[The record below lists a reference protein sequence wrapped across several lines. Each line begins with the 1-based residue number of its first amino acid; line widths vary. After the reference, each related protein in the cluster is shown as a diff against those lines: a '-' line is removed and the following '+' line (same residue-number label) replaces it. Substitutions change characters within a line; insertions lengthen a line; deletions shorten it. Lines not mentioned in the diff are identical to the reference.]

1 MSKIKTIYS
10 CSKCGAQTSKW
21 EGRCPECGGWGTLE
35 KETFSDSDKQEKQ
48 NQLKDLKVDFIDLEK
63 VKKSDAQRLKTDFE
77 SFNITINGGIVR
89 ASLVLIGGNPGIG
102 KSTLISQIVSPSFK
116 TLYVSG
122 EETASS
128 VKSRMER
135 LGVKFSHLKFLA
147 ENNLEKVLAGAMKAK
162 ADLLIIDSI
171 QTMYTS
177 EIDSDA
183 GGVSQ
188 VRACTVKL
196 MEIARQLDMAV
207 LIASHVNKA
216 GDLAGPKALEH
227 LVDCV
232 INLEGDRLNRYRMLR
247 VIKNRYG
254 STDNSEVLEMTSKGF
269 KKVLN
274 PSNIYL
280 SRAGLDK
287 GTVITSIVDG
297 TQVLMLELQALV
309 NKTNFGYPKRTTSGF
324 DQKRLELLLAVLSK
338 KAGLKLGA
346 YDVYINLTGG
356 FKVKDR
362 SLDLAVCLAVMS
374 AYHDKVVNPAPR
386 GEQGKE
392 NTIVFGEVGLSGEIR
407 SVPKTKERIKEAV
420 ALGFKNIIISKFDKK
435 VDVKGVNL
443 IEVEKIKDLEKY
455 LK

>member
-1 MSKIKTIYS
+1 MSKIQTIYA
-10 CSKCGAQTSKW
+10 CSKCGAQTLKW
-21 EGRCPECGGWGTLE
+21 AGRCPECGAWGTLD
-35 KETFSDSDKQEKQ
+35 KETITDSGKQKKE
-48 NQLKDLKVDFIDLEK
+48 NQLKDLKVDFINLDK
-63 VKKSDAQRLKTDFE
+63 VKKSDAQILKTSFDP
-77 SFNITINGGIVR
+77 FNIAINGGIAR

-102 KSTLISQIVSPSFK
+102 KSTLISQIVSDKFK
-116 TLYVSG
+116 TVYVSG

-128 VKSRMER
+128 VKSRMDR
-135 LGVKFSHLKFLA
+135 LGVNVKGLKFLA
-147 ENNLEKVLAGAMKAK
+147 ENNLEKILSATLKAK
-162 ADLLIIDSI
+162 PDLLILDSI
-171 QTMYTS
+171 QTVYTS

-183 GGVSQ
+183 SPSSRSSADGVAQ
-188 VRACTVKL
+188 VRACTVTL
-196 MEIARQLDMAV
+196 IEIPRKINTAI
-207 LIASHVNKA
+207 LIVSHVNKA

-232 INLEGDRLNRYRMLR
+232 ISLEGDRLNRYRMLR

-254 STDNSEVLEMTSKGF
+254 ATDNSEVLEMTRSGF

-280 SRAGLDK
+280 SNASADK

-297 TQVLMLELQALV
+297 NQVLMLELQALV

-338 KAGLKLGA
+338 KAGLKLGS

-356 FKVKDR
+356 FKVSDR
-362 SLDLAVCLAVMS
+362 SLDLAVCMAIMS
-374 AYHDKVVNPAPR
+374 AYHDKKV
-386 GEQGKE
+386 KE
-392 NTIVFGEVGLSGEIR
+392 NTIVFGEVGLTGEIR
-407 SVPKTKERIKEAV
+407 SIPKTKERIKEAI
-420 ALGFKNIIISKFDKK
+420 ALGFKNIIIPKFDKK

-455 LK
+455 LN

>member
-1 MSKIKTIYS
+1 MSKIQTIYS
-10 CSKCGAQTSKW
+10 CSKCGAQTPKW

-35 KETFSDSDKQEKQ
+35 KESIADSDKKDKES
-48 NQLKDLKVDFIDLEK
+48 QLKDLKVDFIDLDK
-63 VKKSDAQRLKTDFE
+63 VKKGDAQRLKT
-77 SFNITINGGIVR
+77 SFNPFNIVINGGIVR
-89 ASLVLIGGNPGIG
+89 ASLVLIGGAPGIG
-102 KSTLISQIVSPSFK
+102 KSTLISQIVSPEFK
-116 TLYVSG
+116 ILYVSG

-128 VKSRMER
+128 IKSRADR
-135 LGVKFSHLKFLA
+135 LNVNVKGLKFLA
-147 ENNLEKVLAGAMKAK
+147 ENNLEKILAGAIKAK
-162 ADLLIIDSI
+162 PDLLIIDSI
-171 QTMYTS
+171 QTVYTS

-196 MEIARQLDMAV
+196 MEIARNLNIAI
-207 LIASHVNKA
+207 LIISHINKA

-232 INLEGDRLNRYRMLR
+232 VNLEGDRLNRYRMLR
-247 VIKNRYG
+247 VIKNRHG

-269 KKVLN
+269 RKVLN

-280 SRAGLDK
+280 SKTSLDK

-362 SLDLAVCLAVMS
+362 SLDLAVCLAIMS
-374 AYHDKVVNPAPR
+374 AYHDKRVR
-386 GEQGKE
+386 E
-392 NTIVFGEVGLSGEIR
+392 NTIAFGEVGLTGEIR
-407 SVPKTKERIKEAV
+407 SIPKTKERIKEAI
-420 ALGFKNIIISKFDKK
+420 ALGFKNIIVPKFNKK